1 MTNYRPLT
9 KAIIPAAGYGTRF
22 LPQAKAMP
30 KEMLP
35 LLDKP
40 VIQYVVEELV
50 AAGIK
55 KIIMITGWSKR
66 AIEDHFDNNNELE
79 QRLLESGKKDLY
91 DQVKSISHMADIAF
105 IRQREIKGTGHAI
118 ACARPFIDDDEPF
131 LVHWGDSVIF
141 STVPVAKQLMNVWEE
156 YQKPVLAMEYVEN
169 KERMVNYGMFVG
181 QQLKDRV
188 YQMEN
193 LIEKPSV
200 DQAVSNLAVNTEFI
214 LTPEFFRQMEKV
226 SPRKNGEF
234 YYVDAI
240 LPQAKDGG
248 VLGYVYEGKRFDLG
262 DKFEWLVANTE
273 VGLVRS
279 DIGEKYRQYL
289 EQRMKARSPIPQ
301 GSV

>member
-1 MTNYRPLT
+1 MSYRPLT
-9 KAIIPAAGYGTRF
+9 KAIVPAAGYGTRF

-50 AAGIK
+50 RAGLK
-55 KIIMITGWSKR
+55 KIIIITGWSKR

-79 QRLLESGKKDLY
+79 QRLLNSGKQELY
-91 DQVKSISHMADIAF
+91 EQIRSLARMADIAF
-105 IRQREIKGTGHAI
+105 IRQGEMLGTGHAI
-118 ACARPFIDDDEPF
+118 ACARSYIDDDEPF

-141 STVPVAKQLMNVWEE
+141 SQVPAAKQLMTVWEE

-214 LTPEFFRQMEKV
+214 LTPDFFRLMEGV
-226 SPRKNGEF
+226 GPRKNGEY
-234 YYVDAI
+234 YYVDAV
-240 LPQAKDGG
+240 LPQAKNDG

-279 DIGEKYRQYL
+279 DMGEKYRQYL
-289 EQRMKARSPIPQ
+289 EQRMKAPSPIPP

>member
-1 MTNYRPLT
+1 MNYRPLT

-50 AAGIK
+50 RAGIK
-55 KIIMITGWSKR
+55 KIIIITGWSKR

-79 QRLLESGKKDLY
+79 QRLLNSGKQELY
-91 DQVKSISHMADIAF
+91 EQIRSLAHMADIAF
-105 IRQREIKGTGHAI
+105 IRQGEMLGTGHAI
-118 ACARPFIDDDEPF
+118 NCARPYINDDEPF

-141 STVPVAKQLMNVWEE
+141 SPVPVAKQLIDVWNE
-156 YQKPVLAMEYVEN
+156 YQLPVLAMEYVED
-169 KERMVNYGMFVG
+169 KAKMKNYGMFVG
-181 QQLKDRV
+181 SQLKDRV
-188 YQMEN
+188 YKMEG
-193 LIEKPSV
+193 LIEKPSLE
-200 DQAVSNLAVNTEFI
+200 QAVSNLAVNTEFI
-214 LTPEFFRQMEKV
+214 LSPEFFLEMEKV
-226 SPRKNGEF
+226 SPRANGEF
-234 YYVDAI
+234 YYVDAV
-240 LPQAKDGG
+240 LPQAKKSG

-279 DIGEKYRQYL
+279 DIGEKYRQFL
-289 EQRMKARSPIPQ
+289 EQRMKANSPIPQ

>member
-1 MTNYRPLT
+1 MNYRPLT

-50 AAGIK
+50 RAGIK
-55 KIIMITGWSKR
+55 KIIIITGWSKR

-79 QRLLESGKKDLY
+79 QRLLSSGKQELY
-91 DQVKSISHMADIAF
+91 EQVRSLAHMADIAF
-105 IRQREIKGTGHAI
+105 IRQGEMLGTGHAI
-118 ACARPFIDDDEPF
+118 NCARSYIDDDEPF

-141 STVPVAKQLMNVWEE
+141 SLVPVAKQLMNVWGE

-193 LIEKPSV
+193 LIEKPAV
-200 DQAVSNLAVNTEFI
+200 EQAVSNLACNTEFI
-214 LTPEFFRQMEKV
+214 LTPEFFRQMEGV
-226 SPRKNGEF
+226 GPRKNGEY
-234 YYVDAI
+234 YYVDAV
-240 LPQAKDGG
+240 LPQAKNGG
-248 VLGYVYEGKRFDLG
+248 VLGYLYDGKRFDLG

-289 EQRMKARSPIPQ
+289 EKRMQSPSPIPQ

>member
-1 MTNYRPLT
+1 MSYTKLT

-50 AAGIK
+50 RAGIK
-55 KIIMITGWSKR
+55 KIIIITGWSKR

-79 QRLLESGKKDLY
+79 QRLLSSGKQELY
-91 DQVKSISHMADIAF
+91 DQVRSLAHMADIAF
-105 IRQREIKGTGHAI
+105 IRQGEMLGTAHAI
-118 ACARPFIDDDEPF
+118 NCARSYINDDEPF

-141 STVPVAKQLMNVWEE
+141 SPVPVAKQLMTVWEE
-156 YQKPVLAMEYVEN
+156 YQKPVLAMEQVEN
-169 KERMVNYGMFVG
+169 KERMVNYGMFIG
-181 QQLKDRV
+181 QQLKGRV
-188 YQMEN
+188 YQMDN

-200 DQAVSNLAVNTEFI
+200 DQAISNLAVNTEFI

-226 SPRKNGEF
+226 VPRENGEY
-234 YYVDAI
+234 YYVDAV

-273 VGLVRS
+273 LGLVRPDMS
-279 DIGEKYRQYL
+279 EKYQNFL
-289 EQRMKARSPIPQ
+289 SQRLLGQSPIPPE
-301 GSV
+301 SSF